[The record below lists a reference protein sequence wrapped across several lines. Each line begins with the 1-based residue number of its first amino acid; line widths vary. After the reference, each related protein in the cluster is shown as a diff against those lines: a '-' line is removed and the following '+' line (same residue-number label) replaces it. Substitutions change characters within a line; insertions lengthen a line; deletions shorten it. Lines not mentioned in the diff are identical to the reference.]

1 MTKKKGVQE
10 KRGGEGEYCN
20 SKGKNEGEG
29 SGVSEQGVHLMVEEG
44 RGEGLWFEK
53 YLGKYYK
60 GNLGKMMKI
69 LGKGGMWIN

>member
-1 MTKKKGVQE
+1 MGVQE

-44 RGEGLWFEK
+44 RGEPCDTEWKKASESIT
-53 YLGKYYK
+53 GKTS
-60 GNLGKMMKI
+60 
-69 LGKGGMWIN
+69 